1 MMINSQG
8 GIPPMM
14 ARATQKTGS
23 TNLYSVTNQGESS
36 RPQTSGN
43 YCNNHY
49 YGGIGGPAGATL
61 DPTADFSS
69 NGKDEALSFYQVL
82 MLI

>member
-1 MMINSQG
+1 
-8 GIPPMM
+8 MM

-43 YCNNHY
+43 YCNTNHY

-69 NGKDEALSFYQVL
+69 NGGEDDILSATHAV
-82 MLI
+82 MKNHVN